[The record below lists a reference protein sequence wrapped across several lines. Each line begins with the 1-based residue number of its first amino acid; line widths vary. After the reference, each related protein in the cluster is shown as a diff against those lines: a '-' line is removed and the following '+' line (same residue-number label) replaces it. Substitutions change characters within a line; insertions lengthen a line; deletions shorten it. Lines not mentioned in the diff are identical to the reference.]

1 MPMLAIFDPLRQL
14 SFGAVLAKL
23 IVCSLCGTAIGLE
36 RSSKNRTAGFRTHI
50 LVCLAG
56 TVAALVGL
64 FLYLGLKMPADIT
77 RISGQIITGLG
88 FIGAGSIIITKK
100 MTIKGLTTAAGLWTC
115 GIIGVAIGS
124 GFYEGGIL
132 GTVLVLLAE
141 TWFVKLRG
149 RIQKTP
155 EFPVRVWYNDKG
167 ALDEVLRYFKDKHLA
182 IENLKIRSQQDMTK
196 GRYAADITVRG
207 FCSGSE
213 LVASVRQM
221 HGVVAV
227 DDI

>member
-1 MPMLAIFDPLRQL
+1 MISIFSSLRDV
-14 SFGAVLAKL
+14 SFAAVVAKL
-23 IVCSLCGTAIGLE
+23 IVCTLCGTAIGLE

-50 LVCLAG
+50 LVCMAG

-132 GTVLVLLAE
+132 ATILVLLTE

-149 RIQKTP
+149 KIQKTP
-155 EFPVRVWYNDKG
+155 QYTVRVWYNDKG
-167 ALDEVLRYFKDKHLA
+167 ALDEVLRYFKDKHMA
-182 IENLKIRSQQDMTK
+182 IENLKIRSQKEMTQ
-196 GRYAADITVRG
+196 GRYAAEICVRG
-207 FCSGSE
+207 FYSGSE
-213 LVASVRQM
+213 LVATVRMM

-227 DDI
+227 DDL

>member
-1 MPMLAIFDPLRQL
+1 MISIFDPLRGL
-14 SFGAVLAKL
+14 TFAALVAKL
-23 IVCSLCGTAIGLE
+23 LVCTLCGTVIGLE
-36 RSSKNRTAGFRTHI
+36 RSAKNRTAGFRTHI
-50 LVCLAG
+50 LVCMAG

-124 GFYEGGIL
+124 GFYEGGVL
-132 GTVLVLLAE
+132 ATVLVLLTE

-149 RIQKTP
+149 KIQKTP
-155 EFPVRVWYNDKG
+155 QFPVRVWYNDKG
-167 ALDEVLRYFKDKHLA
+167 ALDEVLRFFKDKHMA

-196 GRYAADITVRG
+196 GRYLAEITVRG
-207 FCSGSE
+207 FYSATE
-213 LVASVRQM
+213 LVATVRMM

-227 DDI
+227 DAI